1 MTFFVE
7 CNSITFFVKYIFA
20 FLIKK
25 NGFIKLCFGKEK
37 KIKDKKKKKEEGK
50 PKKKGKERN
59 WSLKRRCCKEKKE
72 KEEKIKNLKKK

>member
-25 NGFIKLCFGKEK
+25 NGFIKLFFGKEK
-37 KIKDKKKKKEEGK
+37 KIKEKKKKKEEGK
-50 PKKKGKERN
+50 KKESQRRKGKKG
-59 WSLKRRCCKEKKE
+59 
-72 KEEKIKNLKKK
+72 IGV